1 MSTLR
6 SLLLFFCLL
15 LPAPPAA
22 LAQAVPGAAAAERAG
37 ALGLE
42 VAAGAEAVTVI
53 DGDTLVLADEREV
66 RLVGIQTPKLP
77 LGRAGFEAWP
87 LAGEAKRKLEEIALG
102 RVLDLGFGGRRG
114 DRPGRVLA
122 HLFAAEGR
130 WLQGEMLSAGLAR
143 VYSFS
148 ANRTAVAEMLAQPD
162 RRSGRDK
169 VCK

>member
-87 LAGEAKRKLEEIALG
+87 LAGEEIG
-102 RVLDLGFGGRRG
+102 R
-114 DRPGRVLA
+114 
-122 HLFAAEGR
+122 AACRER
-130 WLQGEMLSAGLAR
+130 C
-143 VYSFS
+143 V
-148 ANRTAVAEMLAQPD
+148 RTGK
-162 RRSGRDK
+162 SGW
-169 VCK
+169 

>member
-77 LGRAGFEAWP
+77 IGRAGFEAWP
-87 LAGEAKRKLEEIALG
+87 LAGEAKRSEE
-102 RVLDLGFGGRRG
+102 
-114 DRPGRVLA
+114 
-122 HLFAAEGR
+122 HKSE
-130 WLQGEMLSAGLAR
+130 LQSLMRISYADFC
-143 VYSFS
+143 VKKKNKTY
-148 ANRTAVAEMLAQPD
+148 
-162 RRSGRDK
+162 
-169 VCK
+169 